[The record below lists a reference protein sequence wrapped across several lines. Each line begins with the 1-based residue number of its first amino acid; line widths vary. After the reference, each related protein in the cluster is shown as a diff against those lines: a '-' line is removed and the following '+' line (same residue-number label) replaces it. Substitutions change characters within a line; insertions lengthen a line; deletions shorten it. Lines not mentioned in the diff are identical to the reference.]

1 MVRRETMRPETRA
14 AIDRGR
20 VIPDGERRP
29 AWREVSVTGEDIR
42 DIEGILVAL
51 NRTLG
56 SGKDAAPTVAA
67 CYRALKVLRAMKT

>member
-1 MVRRETMRPETRA
+1 
-14 AIDRGR
+14 
-20 VIPDGERRP
+20 
-29 AWREVSVTGEDIR
+29 VSLTGEDVR

-56 SGKDAAPTVAA
+56 SWKDATPTVAA